1 MYPCLFFFS
10 LTSIIHHKP
19 PEMTN
24 MKTIGISIPTIE
36 GGVIAHQEIGRE
48 AARRGIAYPQIVTH
62 TPLYGDLEQAL
73 KSGDNQALAASLA
86 DSINRTAK
94 AGAEFAIISANTP
107 HIAFDDIVVQSNIP
121 VLSILDVAADYCKKR
136 GYKRVGV
143 LGTNWTVKNALYNG
157 PLQKREMAAVYV
169 PDSDQEIVMNAIVNE
184 LINGLILESTTSEL
198 VRIAKELATRC
209 DGIILGCT
217 ELPLVLTE
225 QNCGI
230 EVVDTTRLLSHAA
243 LDFATKE

>member
-1 MYPCLFFFS
+1 
-10 LTSIIHHKP
+10 
-19 PEMTN
+19 
-24 MKTIGISIPTIE
+24 MKTIGICIPTIE

-62 TPLYGDLEQAL
+62 TPLYGNLEQAL
-73 KSGDNQALAASLA
+73 KSGDNKSLAAFLA

-107 HIAFDDIVVQSNIP
+107 HVAFDDIVALSNIP
-121 VLSILDVAADYCKKR
+121 VLSILEVAADYCKKR
-136 GYKRVGV
+136 GYKSVGI
-143 LGTNWTVKNALYNG
+143 LGTTWTVKNGLYNE
-157 PLQKREMAAVYV
+157 PLQKRDMGAVYA
-169 PDSDQEIVMNAIVNE
+169 SDTDQAIVMDAIINE
-184 LINGLILESTTSEL
+184 LINGILLENTTSEL

-243 LDFATKE
+243 LDFATKD

>member
-1 MYPCLFFFS
+1 
-10 LTSIIHHKP
+10 
-19 PEMTN
+19 
-24 MKTIGISIPTIE
+24 MKTIGICIPTIE

-62 TPLYGDLEQAL
+62 TPIYGDLEQAL
-73 KSGDNQALAASLA
+73 KSGDNQSLAAFLA

-107 HIAFDDIVVQSNIP
+107 HVAFNDIVAQSNIP
-121 VLSILDVAADYCKKR
+121 VLSILDVAANHCKR
-136 GYKRVGV
+136 QGYKNVGV
-143 LGTNWTVKNALYNG
+143 LGTTWTVKNGLYNG
-157 PLQKREMAAVYV
+157 PLQKRDMAAVYV
-169 PDSDQEIVMNAIVNE
+169 SDTDQAIVMNAIVQE
-184 LINGLILESTTSEL
+184 LIDGIFLETTTSEL

-209 DGIILGCT
+209 DAIILGCT

-225 QNCGI
+225 QNCGV

-243 LDFATKE
+243 LDFATED

>member
-1 MYPCLFFFS
+1 
-10 LTSIIHHKP
+10 
-19 PEMTN
+19 MTN

-107 HIAFDDIVVQSNIP
+107 HIAFDDIVAQSNIP
-121 VLSILDVAADYCKKR
+121 VLSILDVAADHCKKR

-184 LINGLILESTTSEL
+184 LINGLILENTTSEL

>member
-1 MYPCLFFFS
+1 
-10 LTSIIHHKP
+10 
-19 PEMTN
+19 
-24 MKTIGISIPTIE
+24 MKTIGICIPTIE

-62 TPLYGDLEQAL
+62 TPIYGDLEQAL
-73 KSGDNQALAASLA
+73 KSGDNKSLIELIT

-107 HIAFDDIVVQSNIP
+107 HIVFDDIVAQSNIP
-121 VLSILDVAADYCKKR
+121 VLSILDVTANHCKR
-136 GYKRVGV
+136 QGYNSVGV
-143 LGTNWTVKNALYNG
+143 LGTTWTVKSGLYNG
-157 PLQKREMAAVYV
+157 PLQKRGMAAVYA
-169 PDSDQEIVMNAIVNE
+169 SDTDQAIVMDAILHE
-184 LINGLILESTTSEL
+184 LINGTFLEKTSSEL

-217 ELPLVLTE
+217 ELPLILTE

-243 LDFATKE
+243 LDFAKD

>member
-1 MYPCLFFFS
+1 
-10 LTSIIHHKP
+10 
-19 PEMTN
+19 
-24 MKTIGISIPTIE
+24 MKNIGICIPTIE

-62 TPLYGDLEQAL
+62 TLVYEELQHAL
-73 KSGDNQALAASLA
+73 RSADNQSLA
-86 DSINRTAK
+86 ELIAHSINRTAK

-107 HIAFDDIVVQSNIP
+107 HIVFDEVVAQSDIP
-121 VLSILDVAADYCKKR
+121 VLSILDFATNHCKNQ
-136 GYKRVGV
+136 GYKTVGV
-143 LGTNWTVKNALYNG
+143 LGTTWTVKNGLYDG
-157 PLQKREMAAVYV
+157 PLQDRGMTAVYA
-169 PDSDQEIVMNAIVNE
+169 SDTDQVIIMDAILHELVN
-184 LINGLILESTTSEL
+184 GTVLENTRREL

-243 LDFATKE
+243 LDFAKD

>member
-1 MYPCLFFFS
+1 
-10 LTSIIHHKP
+10 
-19 PEMTN
+19 
-24 MKTIGISIPTIE
+24 MKTIGICIPTIE

-73 KSGDNQALAASLA
+73 KSGENQSLAAFIA
-86 DSINRTAK
+86 GSINRTAK

-107 HIAFDDIVVQSNIP
+107 HIVFNDVVAQSNIP
-121 VLSILDVAADYCKKR
+121 VLSILDVAANYCEKQ
-136 GYKRVGV
+136 GYKSVGI
-143 LGTNWTVKNALYNG
+143 LGTTWTIKNRLYNG
-157 PLQKREMAAVYV
+157 PLQKRGMTAAYV
-169 PDSDQEIVMNAIVNE
+169 SDTDQAIVMDAILHE
-184 LINGLILESTTSEL
+184 LINGIALKETISEL

-209 DGIILGCT
+209 D
-217 ELPLVLTE
+217 E

-243 LDFATKE
+243 LDFATKD